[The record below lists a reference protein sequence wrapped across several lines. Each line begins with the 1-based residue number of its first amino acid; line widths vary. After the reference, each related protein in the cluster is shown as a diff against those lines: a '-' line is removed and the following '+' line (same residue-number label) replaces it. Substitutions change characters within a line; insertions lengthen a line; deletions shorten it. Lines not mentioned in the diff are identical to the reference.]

1 MPVGAGCDVGCE
13 VGCEVIFRSQRVS
26 GPFSTPRFCLPL
38 PDFCSLHIL
47 PLTFFRDIPMT
58 SCDSLPQRCNLLLH
72 CLLLSVF
79 LLAFPAVLTA
89 DESAAEKSQQLE
101 FFESR
106 IRPVLVQHCY
116 ECHSAQSSPIQA
128 GLVVD
133 TAAGLLRGGDSG
145 PAITAGDGKS
155 SLLLQALRHESF
167 EMPPK
172 GKLPDQVIQDFEKW
186 IVAGAVDPRDG
197 AAASVSGEIN
207 FDSARKFWSFQAPV
221 RPERPQVSNIAWPK
235 GEIDYHI
242 MAQLDVRGL
251 RPVAAA
257 GREQL
262 LRRATFDLI
271 GLPPTPAEI
280 DSFVADKSP
289 QAFAKVLDR
298 LLASPHYGER
308 WGRYWLDV
316 ARYSEDQAHTFSVTP
331 NTSGYRYRDWVIQA
345 FNQDL
350 PFDQFVRLQI
360 AGDLMDFAETQRLAQ
375 LPALGFFGL
384 GAQYYKNTDAAR
396 ARADELDDRVD
407 TLTRGFLG
415 LTVSCARCHD
425 HKFDPIPQ
433 QDYYSLAGIFHSS
446 QLQTVPLVPQEDVQ
460 LWNQAQERVKE
471 LEKKISETIAA
482 SGPRIRE
489 AELQRVAD
497 YLTAAFRVEQT
508 ARSSQ
513 PKNADQ
519 VAAAGGLDRDFLS
532 RWVKFLK
539 EDSSGLRLVQVLQDE
554 LAALPASVAA
564 DAAVPAD
571 VTNAATGFQ
580 RYLQLLL
587 KQRDGEL
594 TDAELQ
600 ELRGID
606 QPGNAVYTSRI
617 VNHSAPA
624 VEIDVDLTGAKK
636 LFLVVTDAGD
646 GNSCDHTD
654 WVNPTLVTADG
665 EISLLDL
672 QWTTAKA
679 TYGNINRNQN
689 VQGQPIRIG
698 GKSYENGLGTHAS
711 SLIAYDLPDGVTRFR
726 GIAGLDNSGTDQGG
740 CGQNATVQFRLYTSM
755 PSDFSV
761 GSEDLLTRISGEK
774 GIFAVDPKKLE
785 ELLPEAGRQELAE
798 QRAELEQLRQD
809 VPERYPEAHVISEA
823 RAEDMNV
830 FLRGNP
836 ANQGERAPRRFLK
849 ILAGDEPPLYQ
860 GGSGRLQ
867 LADAIASADN
877 PLTARVI
884 ANRIWQH
891 HFGRGLVATPDN
903 FGSLGEAPSHPQL
916 LDYLALRL
924 IEEGWSMKAL
934 HREIMLSA
942 VYQLDSS
949 SNSSNEQSDADNRWL
964 WRMPRQRL
972 DIEAWR
978 DSLLAVSGRLD
989 PAQQGPSTRLTDAD
1003 NSRRTVYAF
1012 ISRHELD
1019 NMLRL
1024 FDFPDPNITS
1034 STRSE
1039 TTVPQQQLFV
1049 INSPFMLRQAEAFA
1063 QRLQQEAPDSDAQ
1076 RIRLAFRLAYGRE
1089 VTEPE
1094 LQLGQAFLQ
1103 QSDTEAQRE
1112 GTQLSRLARY
1122 TQVLLASNEFMYI
1135 D

>member
-1 MPVGAGCDVGCE
+1 
-13 VGCEVIFRSQRVS
+13 
-26 GPFSTPRFCLPL
+26 
-38 PDFCSLHIL
+38 
-47 PLTFFRDIPMT
+47 MT
-58 SCDSLPQRCNLLLH
+58 SCDSSLH
-72 CLLLSVF
+72 RHSIRHLCGLVLFCQLV
-79 LLAFPAVLTA
+79 FPASLTA
-89 DESAAEKSQQLE
+89 DEAAAEKSQQLE

-116 ECHSAQSSPIQA
+116 ECHSAESSPIQA

-145 PAITAGDGKS
+145 PAIVAGDS
-155 SLLLQALRHESF
+155 QASLLLQALRHEAF

-172 GKLPDQVIQDFEKW
+172 GKLPQQVIQDFEQW
-186 IVAGAVDPRDG
+186 IAAGAVDPRNG
-197 AAASVSGEIN
+197 IAASVPREIN
-207 FDSARKFWSFQAPV
+207 FESARQFWSFQAPV
-221 RPERPQVSNIAWPK
+221 RAQLPAVRNTAWPK
-235 GEIDYHI
+235 GDIDHYI
-242 MAQLDVRGL
+242 LSQLDAHGL
-251 RPVAAA
+251 QPVAAA
-257 GREQL
+257 GKAQL

-271 GLPPTPAEI
+271 GLPPTPTEI
-280 DSFVADKSP
+280 DAFVADDSP
-289 QAFAKVLDR
+289 QAFAKVIDR

-360 AGDLMDFAETQRLAQ
+360 AGDLMDVAETQRYSQ

-396 ARADELDDRVD
+396 ARADELDDRID
-407 TLTRGFLG
+407 TFTRGFLG

-446 QLQTVPLVPQEDVQ
+446 KLQTIPLVPQEDVRA
-460 LWNQAQERVKE
+460 WNQAQDRLKE
-471 LEKKISETIAA
+471 LEKKIAETIAA
-482 SGPRIRE
+482 SGPAIRE
-489 AELQRVAD
+489 AELQRVSQ
-497 YLTAAFRVEQT
+497 YLIAAYRIEQT
-508 ARSSQ
+508 SRSAQ
-513 PKNADQ
+513 PQNAEQ
-519 VAAAGGLDRDFLS
+519 VAATAGLDPDFLK
-532 RWVKFLK
+532 RWVKFVK
-539 EDSSGLRLVQVLQDE
+539 EDSSGLQTLRVLQDSI
-554 LAALPASVAA
+554 AALPVSVSA
-564 DAAVPAD
+564 DAAVPEE
-571 VTNAATGFQ
+571 VAAAAVGFQ

-587 KQRDGEL
+587 KQRDGGL
-594 TDAELQ
+594 SDAELQ

-606 QPGNAVYTSRI
+606 QPGNAIYTSRV
-617 VNHSAPA
+617 VNYSAPS
-624 VEIDVDLTGAKK
+624 VDIDVDLTGAKK
-636 LFLVVTDAGD
+636 LYLVVTDAGD

-672 QWTTAKA
+672 QWTSAEA

-698 GKSYENGLGTHAS
+698 GKSYEKGLGTHAS
-711 SLIAYDLPDGVTRFR
+711 SLIAYDLPQGVTRFR
-726 GIAGLDNSGTDQGG
+726 GSAGLDNSGTDQGG

-755 PSDFSV
+755 PSDFNV

-774 GIFAVDPKKLE
+774 GIFAIDPEKLE
-785 ELLPEAGRQELAE
+785 ELLPEAGKQELAA
-798 QRAELEQLRQD
+798 QRTELEQLRQNM
-809 VPERYPEAHVISEA
+809 PERYPEAHVIGEA
-823 RAEDMNV
+823 RAEDMHV

-836 ANQGERAPRRFLK
+836 ANQGELAPRRFLK
-849 ILAGDEPPLYQ
+849 VLAGDDPPLFQ
-860 GGSGRLQ
+860 DGSGRLQ
-867 LADAIASADN
+867 LAEAITSPDN

-903 FGSLGEAPSHPQL
+903 FGSLGEAPSHPEL

-924 IEEGWSMKAL
+924 IEEGWSLKAL

-949 SNSSNEQSDADNRWL
+949 SHAANEQIDADNRWL

-989 PAQQGPSTRLTDAD
+989 VSQEGPSTQLTDA
-1003 NSRRTVYAF
+1003 NNARRTVYAF

-1063 QRLQQEAPDSDAQ
+1063 ERLQREAPESDEQ
-1076 RIRLAFRLAYGRE
+1076 RVRLAFRLAFGRE
-1089 VTEPE
+1089 VTDPE
-1094 LQLGQAFLQ
+1094 LQLGQVFLQ
-1103 QSDTEAQRE
+1103 QSDSETQQE
-1112 GTQLSRLARY
+1112 GTRLSRLARY
-1122 TQVLLASNEFMYI
+1122 AQVLLASNEFMYV